1 MMDGRPLT
9 VETAKI
15 ILTYAARDAE
25 RARWRYVN
33 LRDPMDGK
41 GETYPSNAAENA
53 GRAET
58 ALYEKYS
65 TLTCFGVID
74 ADNADAI
81 VAAERKR
88 VREELDEKWPRE
100 ESL

>member
-1 MMDGRPLT
+1 MMQERPLT
-9 VETAKI
+9 IEAARA
-15 ILTYAARDAE
+15 ILTHAARNAE
-25 RARWRYVN
+25 RARWRYVS

-41 GETYPSNAAENA
+41 SEKYPSNAAENA
-53 GRAET
+53 DRAET
-58 ALYEKYS
+58 ALFEKYN